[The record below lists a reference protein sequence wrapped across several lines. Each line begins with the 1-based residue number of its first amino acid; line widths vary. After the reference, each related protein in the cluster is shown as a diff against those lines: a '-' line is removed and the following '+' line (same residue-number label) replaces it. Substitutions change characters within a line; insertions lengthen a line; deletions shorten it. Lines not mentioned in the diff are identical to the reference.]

1 MLTQVQ
7 PGRGC
12 LAALSDGGARLVR
25 QALKDEQ
32 DCRGGGVLE
41 GEGVLAQSHRRL
53 GPRPGTK
60 STKGWPRT
68 EANPSSVWCR

>member
-32 DCRGGGVLE
+32 DRRGWWCPGRGGGSGAVTPASWPETRDKKHE
-41 GEGVLAQSHRRL
+41 GLASH
-53 GPRPGTK
+53 
-60 STKGWPRT
+60 
-68 EANPSSVWCR
+68 